1 MIQIF
6 VRDGESIDRFIKR
19 FGGHIKS
26 TRIAKKMRKLR
37 YFIRPV
43 TQRKARE
50 AAVMREHYREEAK
63 KRRFSL

>member
-6 VRDGESIDRFIKR
+6 VRDGESVDRFIKR
-19 FGGHIKS
+19 FAGHIKS

-37 YFIRPV
+37 YFVRPV
-43 TQRKARE
+43 TELKKRD
-50 AAVMREHYREEAK
+50 AAVMREHYRAEAK